1 MNGVNARLLLTN
13 ALASQPAKD
22 GFDTGVRV
30 CQHELTTGSQAH
42 SSRYEVRF
50 PTACRSN
57 YAGTSGAGKSKGTSV
72 AHLLI
77 H

>member
-1 MNGVNARLLLTN
+1 MNGVNADLLLTN
-13 ALASQPAKD
+13 TLASQPAKD
-22 GFDTGVRV
+22 SFDTGVRV

-42 SSRYEVRF
+42 SSRDEVRL
-50 PTACRSN
+50 TTSCRSN
-57 YAGTSGAGKSKGTSV
+57 YAGTSGASKGNGTSV